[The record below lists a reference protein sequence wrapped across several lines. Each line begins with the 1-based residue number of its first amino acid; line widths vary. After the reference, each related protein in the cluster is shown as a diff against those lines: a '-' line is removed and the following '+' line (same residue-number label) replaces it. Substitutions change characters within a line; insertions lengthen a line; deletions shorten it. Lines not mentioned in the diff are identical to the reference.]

1 MPARAPRQA
10 LIAIERTGRNVSAQ
24 IRKVC
29 TVVEDLVSE
38 LGSPV
43 ATPVRR
49 AAVAAVIANPWAGR
63 GVVPVLDDEVVDVA
77 PELAHQLSARL
88 IEALGGVG
96 RVEAFGK
103 AAIVG
108 SGGEIEHAGALIHTP
123 YFGNLLRELTEGQS
137 IIVFSDDRADAGA
150 SLTVPMW
157 HKMHAATRSHYQTIA
172 VRVPDAPRADEIVVV
187 AAGSTG
193 GRPNARIGDRSSDPE
208 VRLADLPMDR
218 YTNDSSTDNSLESV
232 R

>member
-1 MPARAPRQA
+1 MQQIDAQGEIGLRKLVVHRELVVTEAGATPARPVRQA
-10 LIAIERTGRNVSAQ
+10 TAAAVVHNPWIGTGPAHDLSADVARIAPVLARLLTDRLIA
-24 IRKVC
+24 
-29 TVVEDLVSE
+29 
-38 LGSPV
+38 
-43 ATPVRR
+43 
-49 AAVAAVIANPWAGR
+49 
-63 GVVPVLDDEVVDVA
+63 
-77 PELAHQLSARL
+77 
-88 IEALGGVG
+88 ALGGVDA
-96 RVEAFGK
+96 VEAFGK

-108 SGGEIEHAGALIHTP
+108 CAGEIEHGGALIHTP
-123 YFGNLLRELTEGQS
+123 YFGNLLRELTEGES

-172 VRVPDAPRADEIVVV
+172 VRVADAPRADEIVVV

-193 GRPNARIGDRSSDPE
+193 GRPNARIGDRSSDPV

-218 YTNDSSTDNSLESV
+218 FTNETLESV

>member
-1 MPARAPRQA
+1 M
-10 LIAIERTGRNVSAQ
+10 SAE

-63 GVVPVLDDEVVDVA
+63 GIVPSLDEEVAGIAPAVA
-77 PELAHQLSARL
+77 HHVAARL
-88 IEALGGVG
+88 IDALGGVE
-96 RVEAFGK
+96 RLQAFGK

-108 SGGEIEHAGALIHTP
+108 TNGEIEHAGAMIHTP
-123 YFGNLLRELTEGQS
+123 YFGNLLRELTQGES

-157 HKMHAATRSHYQTIA
+157 HKVHAATRSHYQTIA

-218 YTNDSSTDNSLESV
+218 YINESLETV

>member
-1 MPARAPRQA
+1 M
-10 LIAIERTGRNVSAQ
+10 GAQ
-24 IRKVC
+24 IRKIC

-43 ATPVRR
+43 TTPVRR

-63 GVVPVLDDEVVDVA
+63 GVVAALEEEVVDIA
-77 PELAHQLSARL
+77 PAVAHQLTSRL
-88 IEALGGVG
+88 IDALGGVD

-108 SGGEIEHAGALIHTP
+108 VSGEIEHAGALIHTP
-123 YFGNLLRELTEGQS
+123 YFGNLLRELTEGES

-157 HKMHAATRSHYQTIA
+157 HKVHAATRSHYQTIA
-172 VRVPDAPRADEIVVV
+172 VRVPDAPRANEIVLV

-208 VRLADLPMDR
+208 VRLADLPLDR
-218 YTNDSSTDNSLESV
+218 YTNESLETLS
-232 R
+232 

>member
-1 MPARAPRQA
+1 M
-10 LIAIERTGRNVSAQ
+10 SAQ
-24 IRKVC
+24 VRRIC

-38 LGSPV
+38 LGVPV
-43 ATPVRR
+43 TTPVRR
-49 AAVAAVIANPWAGR
+49 VAVAAVITNPWAGR
-63 GVVPVLDDEVVDVA
+63 GIVDSLDEEVADVA
-77 PELAHQLSARL
+77 PELAHQLTARL
-88 IEALGGVG
+88 VDSLGGVDQ
-96 RVEAFGK
+96 VQAFGK

-108 SGGEIEHAGALIHTP
+108 AGGEIEHAGALIHTP
-123 YFGNLLRELTEGQS
+123 YFGNLLRELTEGES

-157 HKMHAATRSHYQTIA
+157 HKLHAATRSHYQTIA

-193 GRPNARIGDRSSDPE
+193 GRPNARIGDRSSDPV

-218 YTNDSSTDNSLESV
+218 YANDTLESV

>member
-1 MPARAPRQA
+1 M
-10 LIAIERTGRNVSAQ
+10 SAT
-24 IRKVC
+24 IRKIC
-29 TVVEDLVSE
+29 TVVEDLVAE
-38 LGSPV
+38 LGHPV

-49 AAVAAVIANPWAGR
+49 VAVAAVITNPWAGR
-63 GVVPVLDDEVVDVA
+63 GVVTSLDDEVVRIA
-77 PELAHQLSARL
+77 PAVAHQVTARL
-88 IEALGGVG
+88 IDALGGVD
-96 RVEAFGK
+96 RVQAFGK

-108 SGGEIEHAGALIHTP
+108 AGGEIEHAGAMIHTP
-123 YFGNLLRELTEGQS
+123 YFGNLLRELTEGES
-137 IIVFSDDRADAGA
+137 IIVFSDDRAEAGT

-157 HKMHAATRSHYQTIA
+157 HKVHAATRSHYQTIA

-208 VRLADLPMDR
+208 VRLADLPMDH
-218 YTNDSSTDNSLESV
+218 YTNQSLETV

>member
-1 MPARAPRQA
+1 M
-10 LIAIERTGRNVSAQ
+10 NAQ
-24 IRKVC
+24 VRRIC

-43 ATPVRR
+43 TTPVRR
-49 AAVAAVIANPWAGR
+49 VAVAAVITNPWAGR
-63 GVVPVLDDEVVDVA
+63 GIVDSLDEEIADVA
-77 PELAHQLSARL
+77 PELAHQLTARL
-88 IEALGGVG
+88 VDSLGGVDQ
-96 RVEAFGK
+96 VQAFGK

-108 SGGEIEHAGALIHTP
+108 QGGEIEHAGALIHTP
-123 YFGNLLRELTEGQS
+123 YFGNLLRELTEGES

-172 VRVPDAPRADEIVVV
+172 VRVADAPRADEIVVV

-193 GRPNARIGDRSSDPE
+193 GRPNARIGDRSSDPV

-218 YTNDSSTDNSLESV
+218 FTNETLESV

>member
-1 MPARAPRQA
+1 M
-10 LIAIERTGRNVSAQ
+10 SAE
-24 IRKVC
+24 IRKIC

-63 GVVPVLDDEVVDVA
+63 GVVAALEDEVVGVA
-77 PELAHQLSARL
+77 PVVAHQVTSRL
-88 IEALGGVG
+88 VAALGGVD
-96 RVEAFGK
+96 RVQAFGK

-108 SGGEIEHAGALIHTP
+108 AAGEIEHAGALIHTP
-123 YFGNLLRELTEGQS
+123 YFGNLLRELTEGES

-157 HKMHAATRSHYQTIA
+157 HKVHAATRSHYQTIA
-172 VRVPDAPRADEIVVV
+172 VRVSDAPRADEIVVV

-193 GRPNARIGDRSSDPE
+193 GRPNARIGDRTSDPH
-208 VRLADLPMDR
+208 VRLADLPLDR
-218 YTNDSSTDNSLESV
+218 YINESLETV

>member
-1 MPARAPRQA
+1 M
-10 LIAIERTGRNVSAQ
+10 SAE
-24 IRKVC
+24 IRKIC
-29 TVVEDLVSE
+29 TVVEDLLSE

-49 AAVAAVIANPWAGR
+49 VAVAAVIANPWAGR
-63 GVVPVLDDEVVDVA
+63 GVVAALDEVVGIA
-77 PELAHQLSARL
+77 PTVAHQLTARL
-88 IEALGGVG
+88 VEALGGVD
-96 RVEAFGK
+96 RVQAFGK

-108 SGGEIEHAGALIHTP
+108 AGGEIEHAGALIHTP
-123 YFGNLLRELTEGQS
+123 YFGNLLRELTEGES

-157 HKMHAATRSHYQTIA
+157 HKMHAATRSHYQTVT
-172 VRVPDAPRADEIVVV
+172 VRVSDAPRADEIVVV

-193 GRPNARIGDRSSDPE
+193 GRPNARIGDRSSDPV

-218 YTNDSSTDNSLESV
+218 YINESLETV

>member
-1 MPARAPRQA
+1 M
-10 LIAIERTGRNVSAQ
+10 SAQ
-24 IRKVC
+24 IRKIC

-63 GVVPVLDDEVVDVA
+63 GVVPALDDEVVDVA
-77 PELAHQLSARL
+77 PAIAHQVTARL
-88 IEALGGVG
+88 IEALGGVD
-96 RVEAFGK
+96 RVQAFGK

-108 SGGEIEHAGALIHTP
+108 TGGEIEHAGALIHTP
-123 YFGNLLRELTEGQS
+123 YFGNLLRELTEGES

-157 HKMHAATRSHYQTIA
+157 HKLQAATRSHYQTIA
-172 VRVPDAPRADEIVVV
+172 VRVADAPRADEIVVV

-193 GRPNARIGDRSSDPE
+193 GRPNARIGDRSSDPV

-218 YTNDSSTDNSLESV
+218 YINETLESV